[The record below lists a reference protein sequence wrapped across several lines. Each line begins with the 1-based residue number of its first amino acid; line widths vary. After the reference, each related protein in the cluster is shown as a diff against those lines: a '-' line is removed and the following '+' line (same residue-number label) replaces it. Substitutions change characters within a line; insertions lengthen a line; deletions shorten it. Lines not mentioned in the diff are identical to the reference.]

1 MNMPDIWSTEEAEAD
16 ILDIWDQLHWLR
28 SQKATDLWFLMAHML
43 GFDWN
48 LELACKFDE
57 LRAFVKLICFSDVKM
72 SRCQGQALHDL
83 LRHDDSGS
91 RSSAFCTLIWTWGE
105 GSVDLKMQEESDTKI
120 IWGCFIVSICTFMI
134 RPFLSFSQDWSDRF
148 VKSADFSYCSRQV
161 FEIGWGVNPS
171 EKLEV
176 PIRASNSF
184 LVCFHNF
191 ITMQLLRRIAENV
204 DYKAPLLIFGGATR
218 YFENSMQ

>member
-1 MNMPDIWSTEEAEAD
+1 M
-16 ILDIWDQLHWLR
+16 LLR
-28 SQKATDLWFLMAHML
+28 CQ
-43 GFDWN
+43 
-48 LELACKFDE
+48 
-57 LRAFVKLICFSDVKM
+57 DVKM
-72 SRCQGQALHDL
+72 SR
-83 LRHDDSGS
+83 
-91 RSSAFCTLIWTWGE
+91 SSASWPIATRWLRVSIECFLYTHLDMRWGKCRLE
-105 GSVDLKMQEESDTKI
+105 DAGRSDTKI

-191 ITMQLLRRIAENV
+191 ITMQLLRRIAENL